1 MPPTRMPSQLS
12 ESLHYQLNMY
22 AVAATAAGVGIAA
35 LAQPAQAKIVYTPAH
50 VKINQQ
56 HSRYSLDLNH
66 DGVTDFSLGL
76 NSSVNQSGGALWLS
90 ANPAVLKQD
99 GVLGAVSSAS
109 LLRAGE
115 KIGVVRK
122 QVFFEAHYMAGFW
135 TNSAGRS
142 GFLWQWANDGKGVKN
157 GYLGLKFTIN
167 GTTHYGWARMNVEFT
182 LKGRIEVVSGVLTGY
197 AYETTPNKPIVAGK
211 THGKDDATLGR
222 LALGAAGR

>member
-1 MPPTRMPSQLS
+1 MKLTRVPSQLS
-12 ESLHYQLNMY
+12 ESLHHQLSMY

-56 HSRYSLDLNH
+56 HRMYNLDLNH

-90 ANPAVLKQD
+90 ADPAVLKQD
-99 GVLGAVSSAS
+99 GVMGVISSAS

-115 KIGVVRK
+115 KIGVGK

-142 GFLWQWANDGKGVKN
+142 GFLWQWAKHGKGVQN
-157 GYLGLKFTIN
+157 GYLGLKFTIG
-167 GTTHYGWARMNVEFT
+167 GTTHYGWARMNVEFR
-182 LKGRIEVVSGVLTGY
+182 LKGKIEVVSGVLTGY
-197 AYETTPNKPIVAGK
+197 AYETIPNRPIIAGK
-211 THGKDDATLGR
+211 TRGKDDATLGR